1 MIAKAAS
8 SAVKRKAFN
17 LVTPGRLENSNSSN
31 SPRSSK
37 KQMAKALLDMAPM
50 RKLIDLG
57 KSSPAYRNFLNSYL
71 PSWVKY
77 RGVFNSFEEAL
88 ATAPKNIPVGFDHA
102 QFAGYYKWLAE
113 APRAGDYPTMFWL
126 REVLKSGSRVFDFG
140 GNVGVTFFAW
150 QNHIDYPSDIHW
162 MVEDVSSILDAG
174 RAFVKERGETR
185 VQFTDRFEDADG
197 YDILLSCGCLQFVE
211 PTLGTLLSSLQ
222 DLPRHIII
230 NRLPL
235 HASNE
240 CVTLQN
246 IRWQL
251 SAYHVFQYDH
261 FVSELE
267 ALGYTLVDLWSDGD
281 SNCWIPFYPEYSLES
296 FSGLYLRR
304 D

>member
-1 MIAKAAS
+1 MTAN
-8 SAVKRKAFN
+8 AVSPVRNRKEFN

-31 SPRSSK
+31 SPRSSQ
-37 KQMAKALLDMAPM
+37 KQIVKALLDMSPI
-50 RKLIDLG
+50 RDLIDFG
-57 KSSPAYRNFLNSYL
+57 KSSPAFRNILNRHL

-88 ATAPKNIPVGFDHA
+88 ATAPNNIPVGFDHA
-102 QFAGYYKWLAE
+102 EFGGHYKWLAE

-126 REVLKSGSRVFDFG
+126 QEALKRGSRVFDFG
-140 GNVGVTFFAW
+140 GNVGVSFFAW
-150 QNHIDYPSDIHW
+150 QNHIEFPADIHW

-174 RAFVKERGETR
+174 RAFVKERGETPI
-185 VQFTDRFEDADG
+185 QFTDRFEDADG
-197 YDILLSCGCLQFVE
+197 YDILLTCGCLQFVE
-211 PTLGTLLSSLQ
+211 PSLGTLLSSLEV
-222 DLPRHIII
+222 LPRHIII

-235 HASNE
+235 HASKE

-251 SAYHVFQYDH
+251 SAYHVFQYDR

-281 SNCWIPFYPEYSLES
+281 SNCWIPFYPEYSVES
-296 FSGLYLRR
+296 FSGMYLRR